1 MAEVSFSFMDITSLE
16 KGLTFC
22 GRVKSVRQT
31 YYVFDA
37 RDYFLVMSF
46 SGPERSAGYFN
57 VVEKKAVQYVHNR
70 FAGKRGVTSN
80 AVVDQAH
87 RTTHA
92 PSSLA
97 ALNILYVLVAIRAAR
112 IEKQG
117 QHQQLFFRVMKG
129 SA

>member
-1 MAEVSFSFMDITSLE
+1 MDITSLE

-22 GRVKSVRQT
+22 GRVKAVRQT
-31 YYVFDA
+31 YYIFDA
-37 RDYFLVMSF
+37 RDCFLVMSL
-46 SGPERSAGYFN
+46 SKPSAGNFN

-70 FAGKRGVTSN
+70 FAGMRGVTSN
-80 AVVDQAH
+80 AVVDRAR
-87 RTTHA
+87 RTTYA

-97 ALNILYVLVAIRAAR
+97 ALNILYVLVATRTAR